1 MDDEL
6 IGDLEHYDEMEGV
19 EDYEVPSKFDFNDKV
34 SNAKVSLLK
43 ALDSV
48 EKLSST
54 DVEGLVASE
63 TSVESLP
70 FEYL

>member
-34 SNAKVSLLK
+34 SNATVSL
-43 ALDSV
+43 
-48 EKLSST
+48 
-54 DVEGLVASE
+54 
-63 TSVESLP
+63 
-70 FEYL
+70 